1 MAKLLHL
8 QGGGKLLR
16 YNNFTTI
23 QPYTLKYGDYNIA
36 SYGSYNDFD
45 GGQWRDNLKKIFYRN
60 SVYYGLRN
68 NKSGNKIVNVNE
80 AFMLSSCK
88 FIVDNVITG
97 TDFAASIAN
106 YIRDTYTRG
115 NTMPNFT
122 YDDAIYSINQNTS
135 SSGSQS
141 SIVFYVS
148 HCGMANAHNGSTLE
162 DILIYG
168 ENDVIYD
175 DWMIDIFPYISDA
188 IDWEYSMSSP
198 AVSSTWAEKYAFTY
212 TTASGNKTYM
222 QYRNVSMRLS
232 IPNKSLPEIESILI
246 LAPLYVTGIR
256 LRTNCGVAGEDRIHE
271 FNTTFRFK
279 FCNVFLISYE
289 DMVDGGLTQDI
300 EISGF
305 KIHIPV
311 RRRNGGNIYG
321 TNRNILINNYW
332 L

>member
-16 YNNFTTI
+16 YNNFTAI

-45 GGQWRDNLKKIFYRN
+45 GGQWCDNLKKIFNQN

-68 NKSGNKIVNVNE
+68 NNSGNKIVNVNE

-88 FIVDNVITG
+88 FITDNVITG

-122 YDDAIYSINQNTS
+122 YDDAIYSLEQNTS

-148 HCGMANAHNGSTLE
+148 YCGMENAHNGSTLE

-198 AVSSTWAEKYAFTY
+198 AVSSTWAEKYAFRY
-212 TTASGNKTYM
+212 VDSYANKTYI

-232 IPNKSLPEIESILI
+232 IPNRSLPEIESILI
-246 LAPLYVTGIR
+246 LAPLYVRGIR
-256 LRTNCGVAGEDRIHE
+256 LRTNCGVAGEGRTHE
-271 FNTTFRFK
+271 FNPIFSFT

-305 KIHIPV
+305 KIYIPV
-311 RRRNGGNIYG
+311 RRRNGGSISG
-321 TNRNILINNYW
+321 TNRQILINNYW